1 MGPLNL
7 KKVIKAS
14 SLRFREY
21 LPLNF
26 RDLNEHHLVDAADR
40 MRVTLQISKGNW
52 SRACQEMGRV
62 GAAIC
67 LMLTDQAALRESNP
81 ARIPGAYFN
90 AMINRSKSGELNLTP
105 AIYAILKR
113 GEDRVLG

>member
-7 KKVIKAS
+7 TKVINAS
-14 SLRFREY
+14 SDRFRDY
-21 LPLNF
+21 LPHNS
-26 RDLNEHHLVDAADR
+26 RDLSDHHLVEAADQIR
-40 MRVTLQISKGNW
+40 SVLQISKGSW
-52 SRACQEMGRV
+52 SRACNQMGRV

-67 LMLTDQAALRESNP
+67 LMLTDQAAQREKNP

-105 AIYAILKR
+105 AIYALLKR
-113 GEDRVLG
+113 GESHGHS